1 MTQRNLRFLLSEI
14 IKTVLLKRRTVTELT
29 FFPWSQDGERP
40 VPADYQPRLL
50 SLHTHVDI
58 IIPEDEDSANKQK
71 TRPDTSLCRFKV
83 HCL

>member
-1 MTQRNLRFLLSEI
+1 MTG
-14 IKTVLLKRRTVTELT
+14 LT

-58 IIPEDEDSANKQK
+58 RLPEDEDSANEPKS
-71 TRPDTSLCRFKV
+71 RPDTSLCGFKV
-83 HCL
+83 HCLWRIQPGSYLRAGS